1 MIPLQPRLSLAVCPA
16 PHVTFCRL
24 LSSKT
29 RVLVLGSGWAGFR
42 VARDLD
48 KSRHEV
54 TVISPR
60 NHFLFTP
67 LLLVTCLAM
76 LTPWLL
82 AQVLAPLL
90 LSLLSLLVLGFKIWF
105 RSTQVKLACDWS
117 TPEIC
122 TRL

>member
-1 MIPLQPRLSLAVCPA
+1 MIPLQSRLTLVLSPVS
-16 PHVTFCRL
+16 PHVTLSLSRL

-67 LLLVTCLAM
+67 LLPSTTVGTLE
-76 LTPWLL
+76 
-82 AQVLAPLL
+82 
-90 LSLLSLLVLGFKIWF
+90 F
-105 RSTQVKLACDWS
+105 RCVQEPIRTLKDVQYVQASAKGIDFNNKEV
-117 TPEIC
+117 IC
-122 TRL
+122 MDLYEHTIA